1 MHYPYLHINPEPLS
15 IQKRTPQQSKLSSH
29 GYPKGMQ
36 LVSNSSF
43 LLTAALPSIKDKN
56 RNTKQ
61 KHKRRIFNL
70 KKLINLSFL
79 LIMIL

>member
-43 LLTAALPSIKDKN
+43 LLTSSIKDKN

-61 KHKRRIFNL
+61 KHKRCIFNI